1 MALKSFLCTI
11 KELKS
16 GVNGISVKI
25 QLPQNIKILPGQFFM
40 AFSPRLKPALATPL
54 FLESLAENETWFAPP
69 LPENWKT
76 GLELSIRGPFGNG
89 FKPPETAKKIVLVDF
104 AAKPGRLK
112 PLLSQALNSKASVGF
127 YTNDLP
133 GKFPNEV
140 EIILEDD
147 LERVFHW
154 ADYIAV
160 VSPTSKIS
168 SLKQLYLRSGC
179 SAQVELLIDTSLI
192 CAGSKAAC
200 GVCAVKTKS
209 GWKSA
214 CTDGP
219 VFNLEMLEIE

>member
-1 MALKSFLCTI
+1 MAIKSFLCTI

-16 GVNGISVKI
+16 GVNGISVRI
-25 QLPQNIKILPGQFFM
+25 QLPQNIKILAGQFFM

-54 FLESLAENETWFAPP
+54 FLESQAENETWFAPP

-89 FKPPETAKKIVLVDF
+89 FRPPETAKKIVLVDF
-104 AAKPGRLK
+104 AARQGRLK
-112 PLLSQALNSKASVGF
+112 PLLLALNSKANVVF
-127 YTNDLP
+127 YTSDRSE
-133 GKFPNEV
+133 KFPNEV

-147 LERVFHW
+147 LERVFRW

-160 VSPTSKIS
+160 VSSISRIS
-168 SLKQLYLRSGC
+168 SIKQLYVHSGC
-179 SAQVELLIDTSLI
+179 SAQVELLIDTPLI

-209 GWKSA
+209 GWKNA